1 MDLSVAIR
9 EARVRHGAPVWT
21 VAMASHDFEA
31 MGLAHD
37 IDQLLRLAERK
48 ARTLTGR
55 LDARLCA
62 DGNQPGM
69 GCGRAA

>member
-21 VAMASHDFEA
+21 VAMATHDFEA

-37 IDQLLRLAERK
+37 VDHLLRLAERK
-48 ARTLTGR
+48 AKALTGR
-55 LDARLCA
+55 LEERVCA
-62 DGNQPGM
+62 DGIVGLNH
-69 GCGRAA
+69 GRAA